1 MEKLNI
7 GTLFSAVVVLL
18 IVAIWTLCVW
28 IERRHTKAP
37 DAPPDYFQR
46 DIFAGL
52 GGLIVAACAVLGV

>member
-7 GTLFSAVVVLL
+7 GTAFSAVAVLL

-28 IERRHTKAP
+28 NERRHTKAP

-46 DIFAGL
+46 DIFAVL
-52 GGLIVAACAVLGV
+52 GGLIVIVAAFLEV

>member
-7 GTLFSAVVVLL
+7 GTAFSAVAVLL
-18 IVAIWTLCVW
+18 IVAIWTLCIW
-28 IERRHTKAP
+28 NERRHTKAP

-52 GGLIVAACAVLGV
+52 GGLIVAVCFVLEV